1 MSSETI
7 IFGSVMHKKLFLFIL
22 FLPLILLSCRHIS
35 DKSKTVFRYNE
46 QTGIAT
52 LDPAFAKNQSIIWAI
67 HQLYNTLIE
76 TDSVLNLVPSLALS
90 WDISGN
96 GTIYT
101 FHLRPDVFFHDN
113 EAFAG
118 GKGRRMVAADVV
130 YSLQRITDPATAS
143 SGAWIF
149 NNRVDSTEAFNAIDD
164 STFQLKLERPFNPIL
179 GILSM
184 QYCSIVPHEVVEK
197 YGKDFRRH
205 PCGTGPFMFK
215 DWEEGLALTMLK
227 NPTYF
232 QQDTAGN
239 KLPYLDAIKISFLDS
254 KAAEFLNFRQG
265 KLDFINDIDP
275 SFKDEILTKKGD
287 LKKDWEGKV
296 QLQKHAYLTTEY
308 LGILFDSTNE
318 LVRNSPLRVRKLR
331 QAINYAIDKPKMM
344 LYLRNSIGYAATSG
358 FSPQGLPSFDIAVKG
373 YDYQPE
379 KARQL
384 LVEAGFS
391 DGKNLPQIKLL
402 TVPIYAD
409 LGSYIAS
416 QLGEAGIPVQV
427 EVIQKSLL
435 LEQTSKSQALFFRGS
450 WQADY
455 PDAENFFTVFYSK
468 NPAPPN
474 YTRYKNP
481 VFDALY
487 EKALTETNDSLRYK
501 MYNEMDK
508 QIIADAPV
516 VPLWYDMVIHLI
528 QPNVS
533 GFDANAL
540 NLLELRWARK

>member
-1 MSSETI
+1 
-7 IFGSVMHKKLFLFIL
+7 
-22 FLPLILLSCRHIS
+22 
-35 DKSKTVFRYNE
+35 
-46 QTGIAT
+46 
-52 LDPAFAKNQSIIWAI
+52 
-67 HQLYNTLIE
+67 
-76 TDSVLNLVPSLALS
+76 
-90 WDISGN
+90 
-96 GTIYT
+96 
-101 FHLRPDVFFHDN
+101 
-113 EAFAG
+113 
-118 GKGRRMVAADVV
+118 
-130 YSLQRITDPATAS
+130 
-143 SGAWIF
+143 
-149 NNRVDSTEAFNAIDD
+149 
-164 STFQLKLERPFNPIL
+164 
-179 GILSM
+179 M

-205 PCGTGPFMFK
+205 PCGTGPFIFK

-227 NPTYF
+227 NPSYF
-232 QQDTAGN
+232 QQDGTG
-239 KLPYLDAIKISFLDS
+239 KHLPYLDAIKVSFLDS

-287 LKKDWEGKV
+287 LKNAWFGKV

-318 LVRNSPLRVRKLR
+318 LVRNSPIRIRKIR
-331 QAINYAIDKPKMM
+331 QAINYAIDKQKMM
-344 LYLRNSIGYAATSG
+344 LYLRNSIGFAATSG
-358 FSPQGLPSFDIAVKG
+358 FSPQGLPSFTNAVKG
-373 YDYQPE
+373 YDYQPQ
-379 KARQL
+379 KAKQL
-384 LVEAGFS
+384 LEEAGFTN
-391 DGKNLPQIKLL
+391 GKNLPTIKLL

-474 YTRYKNP
+474 YTRYKNMQ
-481 VFDALY
+481 FDALY
-487 EKALTETNDSLRYK
+487 EKAITENNDSTRYK
-501 MYNEMDK
+501 IYNEMDK

-528 QPNVS
+528 QPNIT
-533 GFDANAL
+533 GFNANAL
-540 NLLELRWARK
+540 NLLELRWAKK

>member
-1 MSSETI
+1 MTRCSMLNKQS
-7 IFGSVMHKKLFLFIL
+7 LFISFCL
-22 FLPLILLSCRHIS
+22 VIFMACRQNSNS
-35 DKSKTVFRYNE
+35 DKTVFRYNE
-46 QTGIAT
+46 QSGIAT
-52 LDPAFAKNQSIIWAI
+52 LDPAFAKNQSIIWGV
-67 HQLYNTLIE
+67 HQIYNTLIE
-76 TDSVLNLVPSLALS
+76 TDSAMHLVPSLALR
-90 WDISGN
+90 WEADGAGIV
-96 GTIYT
+96 YT
-101 FHLRPDVFFHDN
+101 FHLRNDVFFHDN
-113 EAFAG
+113 EAFAN
-118 GKGRRMVAADVV
+118 GKGRKMVAADVV
-130 YSLQRITDPATAS
+130 FSLKRITDPATAS

-149 NNRVDSTEAFNAIDD
+149 NNRIDTVEAFKAVDD
-164 STFQLKLERPFNPIL
+164 STFQLKLARPFNPIL
-179 GILSM
+179 NILSM
-184 QYCSIVPHEVVEK
+184 QYCSLVPHEVVEK

-215 DWEEGLALTMLK
+215 DWEEGLALTMVK

-232 QQDTAGN
+232 QTDAAG
-239 KLPYLDAIKISFLDS
+239 KQLPYLDALKISFLDS

-275 SFKDEILTKKGD
+275 SFKDEILTKKGE
-287 LKKDWEGKV
+287 LKKDWIGKV

-318 LVRNSPLRVRKLR
+318 LVKNSPLRMRKVR
-331 QAINYAIDKPKMM
+331 QAINYAIDKQKMM
-344 LYLRNSIGYAATSG
+344 LYLRNSIGFAATSG
-358 FSPQGLPSFDIAVKG
+358 FSPQGLPSFTTEVKG
-373 YDYQPE
+373 YDYQPQ
-379 KARQL
+379 KAKQL
-384 LVEAGFS
+384 LAEAGFAN
-391 DGKNLPQIKLL
+391 GKNMPQIKLL

-427 EVIQKSLL
+427 EAIQKSLL

-474 YTRYKNP
+474 YTRFKNAA
-481 VFDALY
+481 FDVLY
-487 EKALTETNDSLRYK
+487 EKGLTENNDSLRYK
-501 MYNEMDK
+501 MYNEMDRL
-508 QIIADAPV
+508 IIADAPV

-528 QPNVS
+528 QPDVS

-540 NLLELRWARK
+540 NLLELRWAKKS

>member
-1 MSSETI
+1 MVVKK
-7 IFGSVMHKKLFLFIL
+7 FGLFMLLTWLF
-22 FLPLILLSCRHIS
+22 LLSCKHKKDS
-35 DKSKTVFRYNE
+35 YKTIFRYNE

-76 TDSVLNLVPSLALS
+76 TDSALNLVPSLALR
-90 WDISGN
+90 WEIDGSG
-96 GTIYT
+96 TTYI
-101 FHLRPDVFFHDN
+101 FHLRNDVFFHDN
-113 EAFAG
+113 EAFVN
-118 GKGRRMVAADVV
+118 GKGRKMIADDVV
-130 YSLQRITDPATAS
+130 FSLKRITNPATAS

-149 NNRVDSTEAFNAIDD
+149 NNHIDTTEAFKAIND
-164 STFQLKLERPFNPIL
+164 STFQLKLARPFNPIL

-227 NPTYF
+227 NPIYF
-232 QQDTAGN
+232 EQDANGK
-239 KLPYLDAIKISFLDS
+239 KLPYLDAVKISFLDS

-275 SFKDEILTKKGD
+275 SFKDELLTKKGD

-308 LGILFDSTNE
+308 LGILFDSSND
-318 LVRNSPLRVRKLR
+318 LVRNSPLKIKKVR
-331 QAINYAIDKPKMM
+331 QAINYAIDKEKMM
-344 LYLRNSIGYAATSG
+344 LYLRNSIGFAATSG
-358 FSPQGLPSFDIAVKG
+358 FSPKGLPSFNIAVKG
-373 YDYQPE
+373 YNYQPI
-379 KARQL
+379 KARNL
-384 LVEAGFS
+384 LKEAGFAN
-391 DGKNLPQIKLL
+391 GKNLPQIKLL

-416 QLGEAGIPVQV
+416 QLGESGIPVQV

-455 PDAENFFTVFYSK
+455 PDAENFFSVFYSK

-474 YTRYKNP
+474 YTRFKNP
-481 VFDALY
+481 AFDNLY
-487 EKALTETNDSLRYK
+487 EKALTENNDSLRYT

-508 QIIADAPV
+508 LIIEDAPV

-528 QPNVS
+528 QPGVK
-533 GFDANAL
+533 GFNANAL
-540 NLLELRWARK
+540 NLLELRWATK

>member
-1 MSSETI
+1 MQNKLPYGFDMNTPRFNLLISALLLIMSCKQKGDDS
-7 IFGSVMHKKLFLFIL
+7 KL
-22 FLPLILLSCRHIS
+22 
-35 DKSKTVFRYNE
+35 TFRYNE

-76 TDSVLNLVPSLALS
+76 TDSLLNLVPSLALR
-90 WDISGN
+90 WDVDGSG
-96 GTIYT
+96 TTYT
-101 FHLRPDVFFHDN
+101 FHLRNDVFFHDN
-113 EAFAG
+113 EAFAN
-118 GKGRRMVAADVV
+118 GKGRKMVAADVV
-130 YSLQRITDPATAS
+130 YSLKRITDPATAS

-149 NNRVDSTEAFNAIDD
+149 NNRIDSIEAFKAIDD
-164 STFQLKLERPFNPIL
+164 TTFQLKLARPFNPIL

-232 QQDTAGN
+232 QQDVQGK
-239 KLPYLDAIKISFLDS
+239 KLPYLDAVKISFLDS
-254 KAAEFLNFRQG
+254 KAAEFLSFRQG

-287 LKKDWEGKV
+287 LKKDWEGKL

-308 LGILFDSTNE
+308 LGILFDSSNE
-318 LVRNSPLRVRKLR
+318 LVRNSPLRIKKVR
-331 QAINYAIDKPKMM
+331 QAINYAIDKQKMM
-344 LYLRNSIGYAATSG
+344 LYLRNSIGFAATSG
-358 FSPQGLPSFDIAVKG
+358 FSPRGLPSFDTAVKG
-373 YDYQPE
+373 YDFQPL

-384 LVEAGFS
+384 LAEAGFAN
-391 DGKNLPQIKLL
+391 GKNLPQIKLL

-474 YTRYKNP
+474 YTRFKNAA
-481 VFDALY
+481 FDLLY
-487 EKALTETNDSLRYK
+487 EKALTENNDSLRYI

-508 QIIADAPV
+508 LIIADAPV
-516 VPLWYDMVIHLI
+516 VPLWYDMVIHLV
-528 QPNVS
+528 QPNIS

-540 NLLELRWARK
+540 NLLELRWTKK